1 MRQAVKGDTVKVH
14 YTGTLSDGTV
24 FDSSREREALNVTL
38 GSGQLISGFEDAL
51 MGMTVGETKKLKI
64 VSGQAYGPRRED
76 LVIRVEKEQFPPH
89 IEPQEG
95 LMLNLKGP
103 QEEQIQAV
111 ITEISEESV
120 TLDANHPLAGEDLTF
135 DIELSDIV

>member
-14 YTGTLSDGTV
+14 YTGMLDDGTV

-64 VSGQAYGPRRED
+64 VSEQAYGPRREE
-76 LVIRVEKEQFPPH
+76 LVIHVEKEKFPPH
-89 IEPQEG
+89 IVPEKG

-103 QEEQIQAV
+103 QEEQIQAI
-111 ITEISEESV
+111 ITKISEESV